1 MIFLKKFENFR
12 LNNNTQIEVMVDKE
26 EVFNEAHATLK
37 PGSLIEFHIP
47 DTNKSHVGKI
57 TSLDD
62 THITVIDLKT
72 DKELRLPRKEF
83 GPAYEN

>member
-47 DTNKSHVGKI
+47 DTN
-57 TSLDD
+57 
-62 THITVIDLKT
+62 
-72 DKELRLPRKEF
+72 REF
-83 GPAYEN
+83 Y